1 MDIIRR
7 LPAKMLIE
15 RNLPYRWFDKIGAAD
30 DFADALKM
38 IVHHHR
44 QIIGEQPIATV
55 DNKIFTRQRLVGD
68 DRTAQL
74 VIKFKD
80 RTRLPQAQ
88 SGVFRA
94 EA

>member
-1 MDIIRR
+1 
-7 LPAKMLIE
+7 
-15 RNLPYRWFDKIGAAD
+15 
-30 DFADALKM
+30 M

-55 DNKIFTRQRLVGD
+55 DNKIFTRQRLIGD
-68 DRTAQL
+68 DRAAQP
-74 VIKFKD
+74 VIKLED
-80 RTRLPQAQ
+80 RTRWPQAQ